1 MNAAAMCVP
10 VLMLA
15 ATPGF
20 PGGPPQTT
28 MQLRVAPECAVI
40 GVRHTSVHS
49 EPGLRSG
56 VTNFRLLLRTSK
68 EGSASLISD
77 FRPVGAVNASVTY
90 VVSIAQAGT
99 RVRQVTS
106 EPGSITELAS
116 FPSNARSSR
125 EGLAGEVAWTYA
137 VEPNLPDV
145 PGVEPSLTVAC
156 R

>member
-1 MNAAAMCVP
+1 MNAAAKCLP

-20 PGGPPQTT
+20 PGGPPQTV
-28 MQLRVAPECAVI
+28 MQLRVSPECAVI
-40 GVRHTSVHS
+40 GVRHNYVHTA
-49 EPGLRSG
+49 PGLRSG
-56 VTNFRLLLRTSK
+56 VTRFRLLLRTSK

-77 FRPVGAVNASVTY
+77 FRPVGAAKASVTY
-90 VVSIAQAGT
+90 VVSIAQAGS
-99 RVRQVTS
+99 RVRQVTA

-137 VEPNLPDV
+137 VETNLPDV
-145 PGVEPSLTVAC
+145 PGVDPSLTVAC